1 MPLANYRTINGERWR
16 LYGVFTISGTASIV
30 SAKRAVEQLQ
40 KNGVR
45 TRREKNIVYVFSR
58 KLSKGE

>member
-16 LYGVFTISGTASIV
+16 LYGVFSISGNASIV
-30 SAKRAVEQLQ
+30 SAKRAVEQLH

-45 TRREKNIVYVFSR
+45 TRREKNVVYVYSR
-58 KLSKGE
+58 KI